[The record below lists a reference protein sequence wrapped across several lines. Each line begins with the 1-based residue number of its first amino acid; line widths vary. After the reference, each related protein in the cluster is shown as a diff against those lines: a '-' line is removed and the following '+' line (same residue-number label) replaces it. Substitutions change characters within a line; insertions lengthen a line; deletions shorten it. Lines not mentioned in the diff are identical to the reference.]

1 MAFSVK
7 QIKALLSE
15 HGLPVDNLE
24 AAADEICRRHA
35 ADLDSIKEERDSYKK
50 DAETLAAT
58 KKELEDLKAK
68 PDDGWKDKYDAARKE
83 LAEYKETVAKE
94 KTLAAKKAAY
104 QELCKDAGLSE
115 NGIAK
120 AVKYAD
126 FDSVEMDD
134 AGKIKDGKSL
144 IKSIREEWPEHIVKD
159 STSGA
164 RTATPPGGGSAGLKS
179 REEIYKKDEHGRFV
193 LDAAQRQQALS
204 EIIAAEQQKG

>member
-1 MAFSVK
+1 MALTRKFLS
-7 QIKALLSE
+7 AL
-15 HGLPVDNLE
+15 GIE
-24 AAADEICRRHA
+24 ADKIDEIIGAHTDTIEGLKDELAKVKADA
-35 ADLDSIKEERDSYKK
+35 AKLPEVQ
-50 DAETLAAT
+50 
-58 KKELEDLKAK
+58 KELDDLKAK

-83 LAEYKETVAKE
+83 LADYKDSVAKE
-94 KTLAAKKAAY
+94 KALAAKKAAY

-126 FDSVEMDD
+126 FDSVELDD

>member
-1 MAFSVK
+1 MALTRKFLA
-7 QIKALLSE
+7 AL
-15 HGLPVDNLE
+15 GIE
-24 AAADEICRRHA
+24 ADKIDEIIGAHTDTIEGLKDELAKVKADA
-35 ADLDSIKEERDSYKK
+35 AKLPEVQ
-50 DAETLAAT
+50 
-58 KKELEDLKAK
+58 KELDELKAK
-68 PDDGWKDKYDAARKE
+68 PDDGWKEKYEAARKE
-83 LAEYKETVAKE
+83 LAEYKDSVAKE
-94 KTLAAKKAAY
+94 KALAAKKAAY

-126 FDSVEMDD
+126 FDSVELDD
-134 AGKIKDGKSL
+134 AGKIKDGKGL

-164 RTATPPGGGSAGLKS
+164 KTATPPGGGSAGLKS

>member
-1 MAFSVK
+1 MALTRKFLS
-7 QIKALLSE
+7 AL
-15 HGLPVDNLE
+15 GIE
-24 AAADEICRRHA
+24 AEKIDEIIGAHTDTIEGLKDELAKVKADA
-35 ADLDSIKEERDSYKK
+35 AKLPEVQ
-50 DAETLAAT
+50 
-58 KKELEDLKAK
+58 KELDDLKAK

-83 LAEYKETVAKE
+83 LAEYKDSVAKE
-94 KTLAAKKAAY
+94 KALAAKKAAY

-115 NGIAK
+115 NGITK

-126 FDSVEMDD
+126 FDSVELDD

-164 RTATPPGGGSAGLKS
+164 KTATPPGGGSAGLKS

>member
-1 MAFSVK
+1 MALTRKFLS
-7 QIKALLSE
+7 AL
-15 HGLPVDNLE
+15 GIE
-24 AAADEICRRHA
+24 AEKIDEIIGAHTDTIEGLKDELAKVKADA
-35 ADLDSIKEERDSYKK
+35 AKLPEVQ
-50 DAETLAAT
+50 
-58 KKELEDLKAK
+58 KELDDLKAK

-83 LAEYKETVAKE
+83 LAEYKDSVAKE

-115 NGIAK
+115 NGVTK

-126 FDSVEMDD
+126 LESVELDD

-164 RTATPPGGGSAGLKS
+164 RTPTPPAGTGGKAYQS
-179 REEIYKKDEHGRFV
+179 KD
-193 LDAAQRQQALS
+193 
-204 EIIAAEQQKG
+204 EIIAIKDPAERQKAILDNHELFGI

>member
-1 MAFSVK
+1 MALTRKFLS
-7 QIKALLSE
+7 AL
-15 HGLPVDNLE
+15 GIE
-24 AAADEICRRHA
+24 AEKIDEIIGAHTDTIEGLKDELAKVKADA
-35 ADLDSIKEERDSYKK
+35 AKLPEVQ
-50 DAETLAAT
+50 
-58 KKELEDLKAK
+58 KELEDLKAK
-68 PDDGWKDKYDAARKE
+68 PDDGWKEKYEAARKE
-83 LAEYKETVAKE
+83 LAEYKESVAKE
-94 KTLAAKKAAY
+94 KTMAAKKAAY
-104 QELCKDAGLSE
+104 QEICKDAGLSE

-126 FDSVEMDD
+126 LDSVELDD

-164 RTATPPGGGSAGLKS
+164 KTATPPGGGSAGLKS

>member
-1 MAFSVK
+1 MA
-7 QIKALLSE
+7 ALTRKFLTAMGIE
-15 HGLPVDNLE
+15 DDK
-24 AAADEICRRHA
+24 ADEIISAHTETVTRLKTELDQA
-35 ADLDSIKEERDSYKK
+35 KADADRLPAIQ
-50 DAETLAAT
+50 
-58 KKELEDLKAK
+58 KELDDLKAK
-68 PDDGWKDKYDAARKE
+68 PDDGWKDKYDSARKE
-83 LAEYKETVAKE
+83 LAEYKDSVAKE
-94 KTLAAKKAAY
+94 KALAAKKAAY

-115 NGIAK
+115 NGITK

-126 FDSVEMDD
+126 LDSVELDD

-144 IKSIREEWPEHIVKD
+144 IKIIREEWPEHIVKD

-164 RTATPPGGGSAGLKS
+164 KTATPPGGGSAGLKS

>member
-1 MAFSVK
+1 MALTRKFLS
-7 QIKALLSE
+7 AL
-15 HGLPVDNLE
+15 GIE
-24 AAADEICRRHA
+24 AEKIDEIIGAHTDTIEGLKDELARVKADA
-35 ADLDSIKEERDSYKK
+35 AKLHEVQ
-50 DAETLAAT
+50 
-58 KKELEDLKAK
+58 KELDDLKAK
-68 PDDGWKDKYDAARKE
+68 PDDGWKDKYEAARKE
-83 LAEYKETVAKE
+83 LAEYKDSVAKE
-94 KTLAAKKAAY
+94 KAMAAKKAAY

-126 FDSVEMDD
+126 FDSVELDD

>member
-1 MAFSVK
+1 MALTRKFLS
-7 QIKALLSE
+7 AL
-15 HGLPVDNLE
+15 GIE
-24 AAADEICRRHA
+24 AEKIDEIIGAHTDTIEGLKDELAKVKADA
-35 ADLDSIKEERDSYKK
+35 AKLPEVQ
-50 DAETLAAT
+50 
-58 KKELEDLKAK
+58 KELEDLKAK

-83 LAEYKETVAKE
+83 LAEYKDSVAKE
-94 KTLAAKKAAY
+94 KALAAKKAAY

-126 FDSVEMDD
+126 FDSVELDD

-164 RTATPPGGGSAGLKS
+164 KTATPPGGGSAGLKS

>member
-1 MAFSVK
+1 MA
-7 QIKALLSE
+7 ALTRKFLTAMGIE
-15 HGLPVDNLE
+15 DDK
-24 AAADEICRRHA
+24 ADEIISAHTETVTRLKTELDQA
-35 ADLDSIKEERDSYKK
+35 KADADRLPAIQ
-50 DAETLAAT
+50 
-58 KKELEDLKAK
+58 KELDDLKAK
-68 PDDGWKDKYDAARKE
+68 PDDGWKDKYDSVRKE
-83 LAEYKETVAKE
+83 LADYKESIANE
-94 KTLAAKKAAY
+94 KALAAKKAAY

-115 NGIAK
+115 NGITK

-126 FDSVEMDD
+126 LDSVELDD

-164 RTATPPGGGSAGLKS
+164 KTATPPGGGSAGLKS

>member
-1 MAFSVK
+1 MA
-7 QIKALLSE
+7 ALTRKFLTAMGIE
-15 HGLPVDNLE
+15 DDK
-24 AAADEICRRHA
+24 ADEIISAHTETVTRLKTELDQA
-35 ADLDSIKEERDSYKK
+35 KADADRLPAIQ
-50 DAETLAAT
+50 
-58 KKELEDLKAK
+58 KELDDLKAK
-68 PDDGWKDKYDAARKE
+68 PDDGWKDKYDSVRKE
-83 LAEYKETVAKE
+83 LADYKESIANE
-94 KTLAAKKAAY
+94 KALAAKKAAY

-115 NGIAK
+115 NGITK

-126 FDSVEMDD
+126 FDSVELDD

-164 RTATPPGGGSAGLKS
+164 KTATPPGGGSAGLKS

>member
-1 MAFSVK
+1 MALTRKFLS
-7 QIKALLSE
+7 AL
-15 HGLPVDNLE
+15 GIE
-24 AAADEICRRHA
+24 ADKIDEIIGAHTDTIEGLKDELAKVKADA
-35 ADLDSIKEERDSYKK
+35 AKLPEVQ
-50 DAETLAAT
+50 
-58 KKELEDLKAK
+58 KELDDLKAK

-83 LAEYKETVAKE
+83 LAEYKDSVAKE

-115 NGIAK
+115 NGITK

-126 FDSVEMDD
+126 LDAVELDD

-164 RTATPPGGGSAGLKS
+164 KTATPPGGGSAGLKS

>member
-1 MAFSVK
+1 MA
-7 QIKALLSE
+7 ALTRKFLTAMGIE
-15 HGLPVDNLE
+15 DDK
-24 AAADEICRRHA
+24 ADEIISAHTETVTRLKTELDQA
-35 ADLDSIKEERDSYKK
+35 KADADRLPAIQ
-50 DAETLAAT
+50 
-58 KKELEDLKAK
+58 KELDDLKAK

-83 LAEYKETVAKE
+83 LAEYKESIANE
-94 KTLAAKKAAY
+94 KTLAAKEAAY
-104 QELCKDAGLSE
+104 REICKDAGLSE
-115 NGIAK
+115 NGITK

-126 FDSVEMDD
+126 LDSVELDD

-164 RTATPPGGGSAGLKS
+164 KTATPPGGGSAGLKS

>member
-1 MAFSVK
+1 MALTRKFLS
-7 QIKALLSE
+7 AL
-15 HGLPVDNLE
+15 GIE
-24 AAADEICRRHA
+24 AEKIDEIIGAHTDTIEGLKDELAKVKADA
-35 ADLDSIKEERDSYKK
+35 AKLPEVQ
-50 DAETLAAT
+50 
-58 KKELEDLKAK
+58 KELDDLKAK

-83 LAEYKETVAKE
+83 LAEYKDSVAKE
-94 KTLAAKKAAY
+94 KALAAKKAAY

-115 NGIAK
+115 NGVTK

-126 FDSVEMDD
+126 LDSVELDD
-134 AGKIKDGKSL
+134 AGKIKNGKSL
-144 IKSIREEWPEHIVKD
+144 IKIIREEWPEHIVKD

-164 RTATPPGGGSAGLKS
+164 KTATPPGGGSAGLKS

>member
-1 MAFSVK
+1 MA
-7 QIKALLSE
+7 ALTRKFLTAMGIE
-15 HGLPVDNLE
+15 DDK
-24 AAADEICRRHA
+24 ADEIISAHTETVTRLKTELDQA
-35 ADLDSIKEERDSYKK
+35 KADADRLPAIQ
-50 DAETLAAT
+50 
-58 KKELEDLKAK
+58 KELDDLKAK
-68 PDDGWKDKYDAARKE
+68 PDDGWKDKYDSVRKE
-83 LAEYKETVAKE
+83 LADYKESIANE
-94 KTLAAKKAAY
+94 KALAAKKAAY

-115 NGIAK
+115 NGITK

-126 FDSVEMDD
+126 LDSVELDD
-134 AGKIKDGKSL
+134 AGKIKDGKNL

-164 RTATPPGGGSAGLKS
+164 KTATPPGGGSAGLKS

>member
-1 MAFSVK
+1 MALTRKFLS
-7 QIKALLSE
+7 AL
-15 HGLPVDNLE
+15 GIE
-24 AAADEICRRHA
+24 ADKIDEIIGAHTDTIEGLKDELAKVKADA
-35 ADLDSIKEERDSYKK
+35 AKLPEVQ
-50 DAETLAAT
+50 
-58 KKELEDLKAK
+58 KELDDLKAK

-83 LAEYKETVAKE
+83 LAEYKDSVAKE
-94 KTLAAKKAAY
+94 KALAAKKAAY

-115 NGIAK
+115 NGITK

-126 FDSVEMDD
+126 FDSVELDD

-164 RTATPPGGGSAGLKS
+164 KTATPPGGGSAGLKS

>member
-1 MAFSVK
+1 MALTRKFLS
-7 QIKALLSE
+7 AL
-15 HGLPVDNLE
+15 GIE
-24 AAADEICRRHA
+24 AEKIDEIIGAHTDTIEGLKDELAKVKADA
-35 ADLDSIKEERDSYKK
+35 AKLPEVQ
-50 DAETLAAT
+50 
-58 KKELEDLKAK
+58 KELDDLKAK

-83 LAEYKETVAKE
+83 LADYKESIANE
-94 KTLAAKKAAY
+94 KALAAKKAAY

-115 NGIAK
+115 NGITK

-126 FDSVEMDD
+126 LDSVELDD

-164 RTATPPGGGSAGLKS
+164 KTATPPGGGSAGLKS

>member
-1 MAFSVK
+1 MALTRKFLS
-7 QIKALLSE
+7 AL
-15 HGLPVDNLE
+15 GIE
-24 AAADEICRRHA
+24 AEKIDEIIGAHTDTIEGLKDELAKVKADA
-35 ADLDSIKEERDSYKK
+35 AKLPEVQ
-50 DAETLAAT
+50 
-58 KKELEDLKAK
+58 KELDDLKAK

-83 LAEYKETVAKE
+83 LAEYKDSVAKE

-115 NGIAK
+115 NGITK

-126 FDSVEMDD
+126 LDSVELDD

-164 RTATPPGGGSAGLKS
+164 RTPTPPAGTGGKTYQS
-179 REEIYKKDEHGRFV
+179 KD
-193 LDAAQRQQALS
+193 
-204 EIIAAEQQKG
+204 EIIAIKDPAERQKAILDNHELFGI

>member
-1 MAFSVK
+1 MALTRKFLS
-7 QIKALLSE
+7 AL
-15 HGLPVDNLE
+15 GIE
-24 AAADEICRRHA
+24 AEKIDEIIGAHTDTIEGLKDELAKVKADA
-35 ADLDSIKEERDSYKK
+35 AKLPEVQ
-50 DAETLAAT
+50 
-58 KKELEDLKAK
+58 KELDDLKAK

-83 LAEYKETVAKE
+83 LAEYKDSVAKE
-94 KTLAAKKAAY
+94 KALAAKKAAY

-115 NGIAK
+115 NGVTK

-126 FDSVEMDD
+126 LDSVELDD
-134 AGKIKDGKSL
+134 AGKIKNGKSL
-144 IKSIREEWPEHIVKD
+144 IKIIRAEWPEHIVKD

-164 RTATPPGGGSAGLKS
+164 KTATPPGGGSAGLKS

>member
-1 MAFSVK
+1 MALTRKFLS
-7 QIKALLSE
+7 AL
-15 HGLPVDNLE
+15 GIE
-24 AAADEICRRHA
+24 ADKIDEIIGAHTDTIEGLKDELAKVKADA
-35 ADLDSIKEERDSYKK
+35 AKLPEVQ
-50 DAETLAAT
+50 
-58 KKELEDLKAK
+58 KELEDLKAK

-104 QELCKDAGLSE
+104 QEICKDAGLSE

-126 FDSVEMDD
+126 LDSVELDD

-204 EIIAAEQQKG
+204 EIIAAEQQKGQ

>member
-1 MAFSVK
+1 MALTRKFLS
-7 QIKALLSE
+7 AL
-15 HGLPVDNLE
+15 GIE
-24 AAADEICRRHA
+24 ADKIDEIIGAHTDTIEGLKDELAKVKADA
-35 ADLDSIKEERDSYKK
+35 AKLPEVQ
-50 DAETLAAT
+50 
-58 KKELEDLKAK
+58 KELDELKSK

-83 LAEYKETVAKE
+83 LAEYKDSVAKE
-94 KTLAAKKAAY
+94 KALAAKKAAY

-126 FDSVEMDD
+126 FDSVELDD

>member
-1 MAFSVK
+1 MALTRKFLS
-7 QIKALLSE
+7 AL
-15 HGLPVDNLE
+15 GIE
-24 AAADEICRRHA
+24 AEKIDEIIGAHTDTIEGLKDELAKVKADA
-35 ADLDSIKEERDSYKK
+35 AKLPEVQ
-50 DAETLAAT
+50 
-58 KKELEDLKAK
+58 KELDELKAK

-83 LAEYKETVAKE
+83 LAEYKDSVAKE
-94 KTLAAKKAAY
+94 KALAAKKAAY
-104 QELCKDAGLSE
+104 QEICKDAGLSE

-126 FDSVEMDD
+126 FDSVELDD

-164 RTATPPGGGSAGLKS
+164 KTATPPGGGSAGLKS

>member
-1 MAFSVK
+1 MALTRKFLS
-7 QIKALLSE
+7 AL
-15 HGLPVDNLE
+15 GIE
-24 AAADEICRRHA
+24 AEKIDEIIGAHTDTIEGLKDELAKVKADA
-35 ADLDSIKEERDSYKK
+35 AKLPEVQ
-50 DAETLAAT
+50 
-58 KKELEDLKAK
+58 KELDDLKAK

-83 LAEYKETVAKE
+83 LAEYKDSVAKE
-94 KTLAAKKAAY
+94 KALAAKKAAY

-115 NGIAK
+115 NGITK

-126 FDSVEMDD
+126 LDSVELDD

-144 IKSIREEWPEHIVKD
+144 IKSIQEEWPEHIVKD
-159 STSGA
+159 STFGA
-164 RTATPPGGGSAGLKS
+164 KTATPPGGGSAGLKS